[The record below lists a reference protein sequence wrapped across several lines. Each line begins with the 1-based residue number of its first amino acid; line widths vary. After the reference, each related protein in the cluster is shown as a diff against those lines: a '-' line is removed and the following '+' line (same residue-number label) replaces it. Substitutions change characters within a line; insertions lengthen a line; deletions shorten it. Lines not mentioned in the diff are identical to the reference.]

1 MEFRSN
7 QEQTAKGKDNPLFK
21 ISSLVSLWARPHE
34 TTLKQCAH
42 ELERGYNDDVTTKM
56 LAYDGRPGLP
66 DSFSGLWE
74 EGKGSH
80 GPLVEMENDFS
91 GFLSC
96 TSKRREIST
105 KSKDF
110 SHQSFISRL
119 LFRGIWIFV
128 LALDGAICS
137 NAHFTCTAAHQKAD

>member
-1 MEFRSN
+1 M
-7 QEQTAKGKDNPLFK
+7 KGKDNPLFK

-56 LAYDGRPGLP
+56 LAYDGRPALP
-66 DSFSGLWE
+66 DSFSGVWE
-74 EGKGSH
+74 GGKGSH
-80 GPLVEMENDFS
+80 GPLVEMENYFS

-119 LFRGIWIFV
+119 LFRGIRIFV
-128 LALDGAICS
+128 LALDVER
-137 NAHFTCTAAHQKAD
+137 FAAMHILLAQLHIKKLIRRENK